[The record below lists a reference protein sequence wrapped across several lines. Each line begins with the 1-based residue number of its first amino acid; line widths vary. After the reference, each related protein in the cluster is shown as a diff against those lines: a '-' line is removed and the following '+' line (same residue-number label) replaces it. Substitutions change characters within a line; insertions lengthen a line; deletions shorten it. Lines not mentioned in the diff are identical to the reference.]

1 LSLQNVRDTMDLKE
15 KIEKIKEYFKEVY
28 LETKRVTWP
37 SRKDTLKGTYVI
49 LITVVVAATFLGIVD
64 ITVGK
69 LIRALLGG

>member
-1 LSLQNVRDTMDLKE
+1 MDIKE
-15 KIEKIKEYFKEVY
+15 KIDQIKDYFKEVY

-49 LITVVVAATFLGIVD
+49 LITVVVAAAFLGIVD

>member
-1 LSLQNVRDTMDLKE
+1 MDVKE
-15 KIEKIKEYFKEVY
+15 KTEQLKTYFKEVY

-64 ITVGK
+64 FTIGK